1 MPFYIT
7 EQDANRAVLSCD
19 CAGECTQILLM
30 WDEEYGELYLDPRP
44 EKLCWR
50 ERLRRAW
57 NLLVAGE
64 PWPDSMVLEH
74 ETVRAVIKWIAER
87 EAKSNEG

>member
-7 EQDANRAVLSCD
+7 EQDSNRAVLSCD
-19 CAGECTQILLM
+19 CAGECTQIVLM

-44 EKLCWR
+44 EKVCWQ

-57 NLLVAGE
+57 HLLIAGE
-64 PWPDSMVLEH
+64 PWPDSMILERD
-74 ETVRAVIKWIAER
+74 TARALVQWIAER
-87 EAKSNEG
+87 EARSNEG